1 MQKATSPKLDT
12 HVDHDEKYVPPNL
25 QPSSIIFTAIKKLK
39 PFPLPTQ
46 LLGDK
51 AIN

>member
-1 MQKATSPKLDT
+1 MQEVTNPKLGT
-12 HVDHDEKYVPPNL
+12 HVGHDEKYVRVNL
-25 QPSSIIFTAIKKLK
+25 QPSSINFTAIKKLK